1 LHTVCPP
8 DSKTRT
14 TMIILHHKDS
24 RIVWP
29 NDSLSAMTL
38 ASLWQEIATAELN
51 ASPSSPRS
59 VFFLIWHF
67 DKRRRLRRS
76 HTTGATHSLL
86 DQRWLPLKPLSRQ
99 VVQSL
104 AYSGA
109 VWLLVRCSSAVR
121 NACEQYKDA
130 PPEQSATATR
140 MRACPVD
147 VHFPPSKS
155 PSGFLYAF
163 VSDSERTAH
172 GPVMEW

>member
-1 LHTVCPP
+1 MHTVCPP
-8 DSKTRT
+8 HPKTRT

-86 DQRWLPLKPLSRQ
+86 DQRWLPLKPLGRQ

-109 VWLLVRCSSAVR
+109 DWLLVRCSSAVR
-121 NACEQYKDA
+121 NACEQYNDA

-147 VHFPPSKS
+147 VPFYLLSFHGPK
-155 PSGFLYAF
+155 
-163 VSDSERTAH
+163 RTAH
-172 GPVMEW
+172 GPAMEWYM